1 MISPVLDLSGHNP
14 LLSFVVVLIEGLN
27 EAVLKEVGVDHGS
40 TNDVGIHDGCGS
52 SIFNVTLLFSS
63 CGGGDSNGASTVAP
77 SITEEFF
84 EEGLVITS
92 KSPIVVSVQA
102 DVKLVMDKFSGS
114 LEYS

>member
-1 MISPVLDLSGHNP
+1 MRSY
-14 LLSFVVVLIEGLN
+14 
-27 EAVLKEVGVDHGS
+27 
-40 TNDVGIHDGCGS
+40 
-52 SIFNVTLLFSS
+52 IFNVTLLVSR

-84 EEGLVITS
+84 VGGLVITS

-102 DVKLVMDKFSGS
+102 DVKLVMGKSSGS